1 MTNFE
6 FYKEEI
12 LNLIN
17 SGRVVA
23 KANGKIV
30 SCGATKCSDCDF
42 KGNCER
48 NRFTWLYAEY
58 FEKPMLNKY
67 ERALC
72 QALYTG
78 WIARNL
84 ISNEVWW
91 YEEKPIKD
99 DECWYTKKKV
109 GSGYINFSFY
119 SVMNANPKI
128 KFDFIKWNDDEPWS
142 VKELLKLEV
151 RE

>member
-23 KANGKIV
+23 KVNGKIV
-30 SCGATKCSDCDF
+30 SCGATKCTDCDF
-42 KGNCER
+42 GGNCER
-48 NRFTWLYAEY
+48 NRFTWLYAEHI
-58 FEKPMLNKY
+58 EKPMLNKY

-72 QALYTG
+72 EALRTG
-78 WIARNL
+78 WLARDKDGG
-84 ISNEVWW
+84 V
-91 YEEKPIKD
+91 YGYKEKPAKSNNRWEGKWIGFFQLMMYNS
-99 DECWYTKKKV
+99 E
-109 GSGYINFSFY
+109 
-119 SVMNANPKI
+119 I
-128 KFDFIKWNDDEPWS
+128 KFDIIKWEDKEPWS
-142 VKELLKLEV
+142 IEELLKLEV

>member
-23 KANGKIV
+23 KVNGKIV

-42 KGNCER
+42 GGNCER
-48 NRFTWLYAEY
+48 NRFTWLYAEHI
-58 FEKPMLNKY
+58 EKPTLNRY
-67 ERALC
+67 ERGFCKALR
-72 QALYTG
+72 TG
-78 WIARNL
+78 WLARD
-84 ISNEVWW
+84 
-91 YEEKPIKD
+91 KD
-99 DECWYTKKKV
+99 DAVYWHKKKPAKDFRDDSWFV
-109 GSGYINFSFY
+109 EKSAAFHLRS
-119 SVMNANPKI
+119 SVSYANPEI
-128 KFDFIKWNDDEPWS
+128 CFHFIKWEDDEPWS
-142 VKELLKLEV
+142 VEELLKLEV